1 MNNKSFFLFLN
12 IGGIKSIICKI
23 FLVFLIVIDIFELNM
38 VEYFDVL
45 LYFKMVMFL
54 NFIINFLLNFI

>member
-54 NFIINFLLNFI
+54 KFIINFLLNFI